1 MLHNGANRGE
11 GGSDVR
17 KKASGLSCGISS
29 IVSVNRLPA
38 YPALRKKL
46 WHGSINLQKIK
57 YKLNLPYVFTV
68 ELIFI
73 LSGWQTPFKNG
84 SYENWRIV

>member
-1 MLHNGANRGE
+1 MQFVMRTAVMSE
-11 GGSDVR
+11 IT
-17 KKASGLSCGISS
+17 ASGRSYGISS

-38 YPALRKKL
+38 YPAVRKKFRQD
-46 WHGSINLQKIK
+46 ITNLQKIK
-57 YKLNLPYVFTV
+57 YKLNLSYILTA

-73 LSGWQTPFKNG
+73 LSGWQTPFKKG